1 MPYQGYATAGM
12 PPHPHPHQAGMPGS
26 MKRPYPGGGPPMMMG
41 GGYPPRMPMG
51 GRPPYG
57 YGMPP
62 HHMGGYFPPGMQP
75 PFKKQKGGM
84 MMMPGG
90 GGGGGAT
97 PGHGKNAVMQLNEVK
112 PGVEYKFVSQ
122 TGPVHSPI
130 FKMEVEINGT
140 VSYVTEMGS
149 FQ

>member
-1 MPYQGYATAGM
+1 
-12 PPHPHPHQAGMPGS
+12 MPGV
-26 MKRPYPGGGPPMMMG
+26 KRPYPGGGGGPMMMG
-41 GGYPPRMPMG
+41 GYPPRPFAG

-62 HHMGGYFPPGMQP
+62 MGYYPPGMQP
-75 PFKKQKGGM
+75 PFKKQKGGAGAPGA
-84 MMMPGG
+84 PGG
-90 GGGGGAT
+90 DGN
-97 PGHGKNAVMQLNEVK
+97 HGKNAVMQLNEVK

-140 VSYVTEMGS
+140 VRKDGSYRYLKEKTQGLRLIEGLTDGHRRM
-149 FQ
+149 

>member
-1 MPYQGYATAGM
+1 
-12 PPHPHPHQAGMPGS
+12 
-26 MKRPYPGGGPPMMMG
+26 MMMGG

-84 MMMPGG
+84 MMMPG

-140 VSYVTEMGS
+140 VSYVTEMGL
-149 FQ
+149 FQWLD